1 MIKLLTQVFQ
11 HDFNLCCTIFFNFI
25 KSYAIIVIILNT
37 KAQILQ
43 FVQYRLEQFIN
54 AFLKNNM
61 NKHISFLIF
70 MLGKKIKIEIDINN
84 DESFKT
90 IWDIHMREIR
100 RWRVPRNMIKLIN
113 LYLLYHY
120 SYIFSN
126 IVKVKLQLKFK
137 DIFTSLSRIHKSKA
151 FALGGGDPGF

>member
-100 RWRVPRNMIKLIN
+100 R
-113 LYLLYHY
+113 
-120 SYIFSN
+120 
-126 IVKVKLQLKFK
+126 
-137 DIFTSLSRIHKSKA
+137 
-151 FALGGGDPGF
+151 